1 MNIFDVL
8 RAPKMSEKTLSLKEE
23 ANQFAFEV
31 DQRANKIQIKESVEK
46 SILDKLGQ
54 NKVKLEKDG
63 FTRGKWI
70 TYEEVIND
78 GRPVHY
84 ETVLGVEWQHEH
96 LKSGKHNIRMIEI
109 NRQIQD
115 VIKEIIAKEFEEQTL
130 QTKVNDAKPEVSIA
144 T

>member
-1 MNIFDVL
+1 MKNFRVKI
-8 RAPKMSEKTLSLKEE
+8 R
-23 ANQFAFEV
+23 FEGYYADFNV
-31 DQRANKIQIKESVEK
+31 MAEDSQEGIEK

-78 GRPVHY
+78 TRPVHY
-84 ETVLGVEWQHEH
+84 ETVLGTRVAT
-96 LKSGKHNIRMIEI
+96 R
-109 NRQIQD
+109 
-115 VIKEIIAKEFEEQTL
+115 A
-130 QTKVNDAKPEVSIA
+130 PEVRE